1 MKRTIKLNG
10 IDKELNL
17 VKVAVVKMEHNK
29 KEFIYLEKIDEDSDG
44 WRLVYTE
51 KTIPDITKLINMEI
65 IRDE

>member
-1 MKRTIKLNG
+1 MKRTVRLHGVGKDL
-10 IDKELNL
+10 DLS
-17 VKVAVVKMEHNK
+17 KVAVVKMEHNK

-51 KTIPDITKLINMEI
+51 KTIPDIKKLINMEI

>member
-1 MKRTIKLNG
+1 MKRTVKLTG
-10 IDKELNL
+10 INKELNL
-17 VKVAVVKMEHNK
+17 SKVAAVKMEHNK

>member
-17 VKVAVVKMEHNK
+17 VKVATVNLEQSE
-29 KEFIYLEKIDEDSDG
+29 KEFIYLDKIDDNN
-44 WRLVYTE
+44 WRMVYTE
-51 KTIPDITKLINMEI
+51 KTIPEIKDLKSMEI